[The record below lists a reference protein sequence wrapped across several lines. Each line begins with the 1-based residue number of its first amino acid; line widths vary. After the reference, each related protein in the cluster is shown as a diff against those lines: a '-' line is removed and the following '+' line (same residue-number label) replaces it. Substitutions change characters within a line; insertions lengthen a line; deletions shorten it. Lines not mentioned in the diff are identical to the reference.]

1 MLNVCAKPHIRLLLT
16 GKDSIIKKKKKSCS
30 YVNTEFKYYLSSDWH
45 LLNISQHVFLC
56 STAQAYRKLR
66 CLNSMML
73 ILTPYCLFYSILSR
87 SNKLID
93 IKLCVTLQKQKL
105 LLNITLKKTEI
116 KYQNNNI
123 LNMKILYNTYLN
135 HWLYL
140 NKQES
145 VSDIH
150 NVLGPAHAQFIAK
163 EERGKCLWRREY
175 RDQAFHVFIPRNCI
189 ICRLQLLLY
198 GV

>member
-1 MLNVCAKPHIRLLLT
+1 MCYIAKAE
-16 GKDSIIKKKKKSCS
+16 II
-30 YVNTEFKYYLSSDWH
+30 VEYY
-45 LLNISQHVFLC
+45 
-56 STAQAYRKLR
+56 
-66 CLNSMML
+66 
-73 ILTPYCLFYSILSR
+73 
-87 SNKLID
+87 
-93 IKLCVTLQKQKL
+93 IK
-105 LLNITLKKTEI
+105 KKTEI

-198 GV
+198 DV